1 MFANAKENAMRTI
14 LKKMLLAALPVVF
27 LAGCVDYG
35 KVDQGRT
42 VAVDKEKKTVTFIRD
57 KANDAKKPDYTY
69 LPALTYTFP
78 TNPAEMG
85 QEPKAGLRMKL
96 DADKGLVVL
105 YDPKK
110 QNFDNVKV
118 QIVDKQEGIDSK
130 HPLVYDAAAEKAK
143 QFPAVD
149 KDKKIVTI
157 YSGRQKLLVSFIPPD
172 EYMSLPAAAWDS
184 GDEVRVYYKEEGK
197 ALRLMNVTKTD
208 IFKK

>member
-1 MFANAKENAMRTI
+1 MRTM
-14 LKKMLLAALPVVF
+14 LKNLLLAALPMVF

-57 KANDAKKPDYTY
+57 KAGETQKPDYNY

-78 TNPAEMG
+78 ANPAEMG

-96 DADKGLVVL
+96 DAEKGIVVL

-110 QNFDNVKV
+110 QNFETINV

-143 QFPAVD
+143 QFPALD

-157 YSGRQKLLVSFIPPD
+157 YSGRQKMLVSFIPPE
-172 EYMSLPAAAWDS
+172 EYLSLPAAAWDS
-184 GDEVRVYYKEEGK
+184 GDEVRVYYKEDGK

>member
-1 MFANAKENAMRTI
+1 MIANAKENAMRTMF
-14 LKKMLLAALPVVF
+14 KKILLAALPVVI

-42 VAVDKEKKTVTFIRD
+42 VAIDKEKRIMTMIPNMSLDPVKGDF
-57 KANDAKKPDYTY
+57 K
-69 LPALTYTFP
+69 LPALTFTYP

-85 QEPKAGLRMKL
+85 AEPKAGLRMRL
-96 DADKGLVVL
+96 DVEKSQIVL

-110 QNFDNVKV
+110 QNFDTVNI

-143 QFPAVD
+143 NFPTVD

-157 YSGRQKLLVSFIPPD
+157 YSGGQKLLVSFIPPD
-172 EYMSLPAAAWDS
+172 EYLALPASAWDA
-184 GDEVRVYYKEEGK
+184 GDIVRIYFKQDGK
-197 ALRLMNVTKTD
+197 ALRVMNVTKTN

>member
-1 MFANAKENAMRTI
+1 MRTM

-57 KANDAKKPDYTY
+57 KANDWQKPDYTY

-78 TNPAEMG
+78 TQPEEMG
-85 QEPKAGLRMKL
+85 EIPKAGLRMKL
-96 DADKGLVVL
+96 DAEKGQVVL

-110 QNFDNVKV
+110 QNFETISV
-118 QIVDKQEGIDSK
+118 QIVDKQDGIDSK
-130 HPLVYDAAAEKAK
+130 HPLVYDAAADKAK

-184 GDEVRVYYKEEGK
+184 GDEVRVYYKEDGK
-197 ALRLMNVTKTD
+197 ALRLMNVTKTN

>member
-1 MFANAKENAMRTI
+1 
-14 LKKMLLAALPVVF
+14 MLLAALPVVF

-57 KANDAKKPDYTY
+57 KANDAAKPDYTY
-69 LPALTYTFP
+69 LPALTYSFP
-78 TNPAEMG
+78 VNPAEMG
-85 QEPKAGLRMKL
+85 EIPKAGLRMKL

-110 QNFDNVKV
+110 QNFDTINV

-130 HPLVYDAAAEKAK
+130 HPLVFDAAAGKAK
-143 QFPAVD
+143 PFPAVD

-157 YSGRQKLLVSFIPPD
+157 YSGRQKLLVSFIPPE
-172 EYMSLPAAAWDS
+172 EYMSLPTTAWDS

-197 ALRLMNVTKTD
+197 ALRMMNVTRTD